1 MNELNL
7 IEYVEKL
14 RKKKLSENTIEAYER
29 DIKRY
34 LEFLNSR
41 NESIQESDTITIM
54 AYVQELQ
61 KSKMANSSIVRS
73 IISIRGFYIFLM
85 SKGLVEDDPTY
96 KYEVP
101 KIKRDIPK
109 VLTVEEV
116 DKLLNMPDLNSHK
129 GIRDKAMLEVMYA
142 TGIKV
147 TELLNLNIY
156 SLNLKLGYIKCKGTK
171 EKERIIPIGSYAVNC
186 IEEYLKIR
194 PELNINKLD
203 YLFFNSQ
210 GNRLTRQGFWKII
223 KEYAKDAKIK
233 KNINL
238 YTLRHSFAVHLLQNG
253 ADIRIVQELLGHTSI
268 AATQIYS
275 SITKKSRI
283 AEIYNK
289 THPRA

>member
-194 PELNINKLD
+194 PELNINNLD

>member
-41 NESIQESDTITIM
+41 YESIQESDTITIM

-194 PELNINKLD
+194 PELNINNLD

>member
-34 LEFLNSR
+34 LQFLNSR

-194 PELNINKLD
+194 PELNINNLD

>member
-7 IEYVEKL
+7 KEYVENL

-29 DIKRY
+29 DVKRF

-73 IISIRGFYIFLM
+73 IISIRGFYIFLI

-109 VLTVEEV
+109 ILTIEEV

-142 TGIKV
+142 TGIRV

-171 EKERIIPIGSYAVNC
+171 GKERIIPIGSYAVNC

-194 PELNINKLD
+194 YELNINNLD

-223 KEYAKDAKIK
+223 KEYAKDAEIE

-238 YTLRHSFAVHLLQNG
+238 YTLRHSFAVHLLENG

-283 AEIYNK
+283 AEVYNK

>member
-7 IEYVEKL
+7 IEYVENL
-14 RKKKLSENTIEAYER
+14 RKKKLSENTIEAYKR

-34 LEFLNSR
+34 IKFLSAR
-41 NESIQESDTITIM
+41 DEKISEVDTITIM

-61 KSKMANSSIVRS
+61 KGKMANSSIVRS
-73 IISIRGFYIFLM
+73 IISIRGFYVFLM
-85 SKGLVEDDPTY
+85 SKGIVDEDPTY

-101 KIKRDIPK
+101 KVKRDIPK

-116 DKLLNMPDLNSHK
+116 DKLLNMPDLSSHK

-156 SLNLKLGYIKCKGTK
+156 SINLKLGYIKCKGTK
-171 EKERIIPIGSYAVNC
+171 EKERIIPIGSYASNC

-194 PELNINKLD
+194 SSFNVNNLD

-210 GNRLTRQGFWKII
+210 GTKLTRQGFWKII
-223 KEYAKDAKIK
+223 KEYAKDAKIE

-275 SITKKSRI
+275 SISKKSRI
-283 AEIYNK
+283 AEVYNK